1 MEKRILIEGMK
12 CSGCANRVNNA
23 LKGIKGIKKVNVNL
37 EEKYADIVYKKD
49 IDNEIITST
58 ITELGF
64 KVTGIEDK

>member
-49 IDNEIITST
+49 IDNEVLTST
-58 ITELGF
+58 ITGLGF

>member
-1 MEKRILIEGMK
+1 MEKRIKIDGMK

-23 LKGIKGIKKVNVNL
+23 LKEIKGIKKVNVNL

-49 IDNEIITST
+49 IDNET
-58 ITELGF
+58 ITNTIAELGF

>member
-1 MEKRILIEGMK
+1 MEKRIKIDGMK

-23 LKGIKGIKKVNVNL
+23 LKGIKEIKKVNVNL

-49 IDNEIITST
+49 IDNET
-58 ITELGF
+58 ITNAIAELGF

>member
-1 MEKRILIEGMK
+1 MEKRIKIDGMK

-23 LKGIKGIKKVNVNL
+23 LKEIKGIKKVNVNL

-49 IDNEIITST
+49 IDNET
-58 ITELGF
+58 ITNVIAELGF

>member
-1 MEKRILIEGMK
+1 MEKRIKIDGMK

-49 IDNEIITST
+49 IDNET
-58 ITELGF
+58 ITNAIAELGF
-64 KVTGIEDK
+64 KVTEIEDK

>member
-23 LKGIKGIKKVNVNL
+23 LKSIKGIKKVNVNL

-49 IDNEIITST
+49 IDNEVLTST